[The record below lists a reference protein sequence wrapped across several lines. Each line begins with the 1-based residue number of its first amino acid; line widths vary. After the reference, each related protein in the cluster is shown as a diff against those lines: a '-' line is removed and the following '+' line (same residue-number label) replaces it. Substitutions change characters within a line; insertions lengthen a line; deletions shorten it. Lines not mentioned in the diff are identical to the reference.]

1 MSVQPNGTN
10 LTVVLTLTPYFKE
23 AHIIQTF
30 FESMYLSIQPRNF
43 STPDAEMRKTT
54 LGANIN

>member
-1 MSVQPNGTN
+1 MSVH
-10 LTVVLTLTPYFKE
+10 E
-23 AHIIQTF
+23 C
-30 FESMYLSIQPRNF
+30 IQPPNF

>member
-10 LTVVLTLTPYFKE
+10 LTVVLTFTPYFKE
-23 AHIIQTF
+23 ADIIQTF

-43 STPDAEMRKTT
+43 STLDAEMRKTT